1 MTDPLKSSVHLYD
14 GPLEL
19 SAIIK
24 KNLKNSDFAF
34 LSACQ
39 TSKGDENLTEEVVHL
54 ASGMLAAGYRSVVG
68 TMWSIYDE
76 HGPDLAEIFYER
88 LLDNAVTN
96 DGPKIDGRGAAR
108 ALHDATR
115 CLREKVSESS
125 HSFLAWVPYIHMG
138 I

>member
-1 MTDPLKSSVHLYD
+1 MDMLISQPMSTVLDCHIL
-14 GPLEL
+14 
-19 SAIIK
+19 
-24 KNLKNSDFAF
+24 FA
-34 LSACQ
+34 S
-39 TSKGDENLTEEVVHL
+39 H
-54 ASGMLAAGYRSVVG
+54 
-68 TMWSIYDE
+68 
-76 HGPDLAEIFYER
+76 IFYER

-108 ALHDATR
+108 ALHNATR